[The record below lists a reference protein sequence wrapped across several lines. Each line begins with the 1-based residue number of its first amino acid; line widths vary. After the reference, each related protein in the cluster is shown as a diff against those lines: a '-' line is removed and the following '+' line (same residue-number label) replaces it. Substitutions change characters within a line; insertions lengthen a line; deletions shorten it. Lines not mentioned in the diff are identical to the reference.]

1 MNGIFSYLWIIRVLQ
16 RSLEYKNNI
25 LLIVQFLLVDMAR
38 KVTCCVIALS
48 LFFTALSQNTQ
59 IQTNSNNVFRLG
71 LELVEKEKF
80 AAAQKAFE
88 DYLEGDADVLKAI
101 EAEYY
106 IAHCALHL
114 DQPHTEALYVA
125 WRDEYPRHPKAPY
138 VFYELGN
145 YKYQKKDYKEAIE
158 NYKRIDFRD
167 LEKKHQYEAKFNL
180 AYSYFRLKK
189 LDKAE
194 KYFDQIKGY
203 NHNFT
208 YASNYYS
215 GYLKY
220 KKGKYKE
227 AITDFKVA
235 EDNDLYKNAIPF
247 ILMNIYYQQE
257 DYQKLVDYAE
267 SLFKAKRKITSKND
281 AFLLTAE
288 GYYNL
293 KNYQEASKYYTI
305 YSKSVKKV
313 DPAVWYR
320 FGYSAWNVGDYE
332 SAVDR
337 FKQVTSIE
345 DSLGQYASY
354 YLGESYLHLDNK
366 PYALLAFGQAASVS
380 FNKSVQEEAL
390 YDLGKLQYEEKQFK
404 EAIASFDR
412 LKIEFPQSKFHD
424 KGDEI
429 IAESYLN
436 SEDYDDAISYIEGI
450 KLPNKQLQATY
461 QKVTFYKAVDL
472 FNRRSFRQA
481 ADFFTKSIAYP
492 LDKEFLAKSYFWRGE
507 TYSVGK
513 KWDKA
518 QSDYA
523 RLFKVDG
530 ADKTVEYVKGLY
542 GIGYAYFN
550 DKEYEKAKIKFEH
563 YLRRVNE
570 LKGKSAYEGDASV
583 RLADC
588 FYFLK
593 KYQESIALYEKALGG
608 KIKNKD
614 YVYYQLGLVYGREGN
629 YKLAYNNFDK
639 VIANENSVYESRA
652 VLDKARLLLENQEY
666 PEAEKT
672 LTIYLSRESNGA
684 QVPFALLQ
692 RARTRKALSNYAG
705 ALTDYDRLL
714 TQYCSHEMAST
725 AIKSIKEILI
735 KLNDDSYSRRIDA
748 YASCNPNDK
757 NLEAIIFN
765 NAYQE
770 HNSFNMAKA
779 ILAFHQFLDKYPN
792 TGKIAKVY
800 YYLGDAYYNEANY
813 DSSIVYFTK
822 MIESGNKEDYTEAL
836 VRLGTMYLEKGQLE
850 ESIKYNMEALS
861 LTTSENRRIEL
872 MTDLMMTYY
881 RVNNFEE
888 TKSYATRILNSE
900 IKNPW
905 AFQEAQ
911 IHLGLSQK
919 ATSDTTSAVKTWQA
933 LMNSST
939 DAYGARANYE
949 IAKVLFE
956 DSSFVASNDTLKY
969 LRKRY
974 PSHLNWIGESFLL
987 TAENFVMI
995 DEEYNAVAVLKSL
1008 EKITIES
1015 IRTDAAKRLEEL
1027 ENAKA
1032 AVTNDEEV
1040 LPELSQE
1047 KIAPSVE
1054 EEEDFD
1060 E

>member
-1 MNGIFSYLWIIRVLQ
+1 MS
-16 RSLEYKNNI
+16 
-25 LLIVQFLLVDMAR
+25 R

-48 LFFTALSQNTQ
+48 LFFTAFSQNTQ
-59 IQTNSNNVFRLG
+59 VQTHSNNVFRLG

-88 DYLEGDADVLKAI
+88 DYLEGEADVLKAI

-114 DQPHTEALYVA
+114 DQPHTEALYIA

-145 YKYQKKDYKEAIE
+145 YKYQKKDYREAIE
-158 NYKRIDFRD
+158 NYERIDFSD

-194 KYFDQIKGY
+194 KFFDQIKGY

-220 KKGKYKE
+220 KNGKYKE
-227 AITDFKVA
+227 AITDFMVA

-247 ILMNIYYQQE
+247 ILMNIYYQQG
-257 DYQKLVDYAE
+257 DYQKLVDYSE

-293 KNYQEASKYYTI
+293 KKYEEASKYYTI

-320 FGYSAWNVGDYE
+320 FGYAAWNVGDYV

-337 FKQVTSIE
+337 FKQVTSVD

-354 YLGESYLHLDNK
+354 YLGESYLHLENK
-366 PYALLAFGQAASVS
+366 PYAILAFGQAASVS
-380 FNKSVQEEAL
+380 FNKSIQEEAL
-390 YDLGKLQYEEKQFK
+390 YDLGKLQYEDKQFK
-404 EAIASFDR
+404 EAIITFEK
-412 LKIEFPQSKFHD
+412 LKQEFPQSKFLD
-424 KGDEI
+424 KGDEL

-436 SEDYDDAISYIEGI
+436 SEDYDDAITYIEGL
-450 KLPNKQLQATY
+450 KSPNQQLKSTY

-472 FNRRSFRQA
+472 FNKRQFRQA
-481 ADFFTKSIAYP
+481 ADYFTKSIANPY
-492 LDKEFLAKSYFWRGE
+492 DKEFLAKSYFWRAE

-513 KWDKA
+513 MWGKA

-523 RLFKVDG
+523 RLFKVEG
-530 ADKTVEYVKGLY
+530 AEKTNEYVKGLY

-550 DKEYEKAKIKFEH
+550 DKKYDKAKIKFEH
-563 YLRRVNE
+563 YLRRINE
-570 LKGKSAYEGDASV
+570 LGGKSAYEGDASV

-588 FYFLK
+588 YYFSK
-593 KYQESIALYEKALGG
+593 KYPEAIELYEKALDG
-608 KIKNKD
+608 KIKNTD
-614 YVYYQLGLVYGREGN
+614 YVHYQLGLVHGREGN
-629 YKLAYNNFDK
+629 YKKAYENFDQ

-666 PEAEKT
+666 KEAEKT
-672 LTIYLSRESNGA
+672 LSIYLRRESNGG

-692 RARTRKALSNYAG
+692 RARTRKALSNYSG
-705 ALTDYDRLL
+705 ALADYDRLL
-714 TQYCSHEMAST
+714 TEYCSHEMAST

-735 KLNDDSYSRRIDA
+735 KLNDDSYNRRIDA

-779 ILAFHQFLDKYPN
+779 IVAFHQFLEKYPN

-836 VRLGTMYLEKGQLE
+836 VRLGAMYLEKE
-850 ESIKYNMEALS
+850 NFESSIRYNLEALN
-861 LTTSENRRIEL
+861 LTTSENRRLEL

-881 RVNNFEE
+881 QEKNFIE
-888 TKSYATRILNSE
+888 TKSYANRILNSE

-911 IHLGLSQK
+911 IHLGLAQK
-919 ATSDTTSAVKTWQA
+919 ATSDTLGAVETWQV
-933 LMNSST
+933 LMNNST

-949 IAKVLFE
+949 IAKVLYE
-956 DSSFVASNDTLKY
+956 DSNYVGSNDTLKY

-987 TAENFVMI
+987 TAENFVMM

-1008 EKITIES
+1008 DKITIES
-1015 IRTDAAKRLEEL
+1015 IRNKAAKRLKEL
-1027 ENAKA
+1027 EQAKA

-1040 LPELSQE
+1040 LPELPQE
-1047 KIAPSVE
+1047 KIAPSEE